1 MNKRSTVYDVAGRA
15 GVSIATVS
23 FTFRQPERVKAETR
37 ALVLNAARELGYVPS
52 ASARGLAAGRTGVL
66 GVYSFDILLEGA
78 DDPSGV
84 MADARE
90 GDDASLR
97 LFPLYVDVV
106 QRGFELECRAQGFA
120 TMLGA
125 ASSQRS
131 QAITE
136 IAGRVDGAAVLT
148 RIVRDADELSTI
160 GRVIPLVLVSQPPSA
175 DFDSIA
181 VENPQGMRE
190 LTEHLILVHGKR
202 DLVFV
207 GDPGAPEIGERYQ
220 GFLEALSNA
229 GLAPNGGPL
238 PFQGDRSPELAAD
251 ALGAFV
257 RERGLPEA
265 FVCGSDQ
272 GALSLMDVLRLLDVQ
287 VPGDTAVTGFDGI
300 IAGRISNPPLTT
312 VAQPMEQ
319 LGRRA
324 ARMLIQRLSN
334 PAAPIEREVL
344 PVSLR
349 VRQSCGCAG

>member
-1 MNKRSTVYDVAGRA
+1 MNKRSTVYDVAERA

-37 ALVLNAARELGYVPS
+37 AIVRSAARELGYVPS

-66 GVYSFDILLEGA
+66 GVYSFEILLEGA

-84 MADARE
+84 TADAHE

-106 QRGFELECRAQGFA
+106 QRGFELECRAHGYA
-120 TMLGA
+120 TMLGS
-125 ASSQRS
+125 ASRERS
-131 QAITE
+131 EAITE

-148 RIVRDADELSTI
+148 GIVGEADDVATI
-160 GRVIPLVLVSQPPSA
+160 GRVIPLVLVSQPPNA
-175 DFDSIA
+175 DFDSIG
-181 VENPQGMRE
+181 VENARGIRE
-190 LTEHLILVHGKR
+190 LTDHLILVHGKR

-207 GDPGAPEIGERYQ
+207 GDPGAPEIGDRYR

-229 GLAPNGGPL
+229 GLAPSGGPL
-238 PFQGDRSPELAAD
+238 PFQGDRPPEQAAD
-251 ALGAFV
+251 ALGAFI

-272 GALSLMDVLRLLDVQ
+272 GALSLMDVLSVLGIK
-287 VPGDTAVTGFDGI
+287 VPQDTAVTGFDGI
-300 IAGRISNPPLTT
+300 IAGRISNPALTT

-324 ARMLIQRLSN
+324 ANMLIQRLSN
-334 PAAPIEREVL
+334 PTAPIMRETL

-349 VRQSCGCAG
+349 IRHSCGCPD